1 MSNKQQTEK
10 NLALVEKL
18 IHYLN
23 KSSTLSVKRPENA
36 SYVIFSAD
44 DEELNEL
51 NERLLQSLIKEKKPV
66 IKAVEPK
73 TKTGKWQLIPL

>member
-23 KSSTLSVKRPENA
+23 KSSAQSIKRPENA
-36 SYVIFSAD
+36 SYVVFSAD
-44 DEELNEL
+44 DEELNKM
-51 NERLLQSLIKEKKPV
+51 NESLLQSLIKEKKPV
-66 IKAVEPK
+66 IRAVEPK
-73 TKTGKWQLIPL
+73 TKTGKWELIPL